1 MANKPDWLND
11 RSAVIPIIQDNNG
24 INIVLVTTKPKHK
37 GNWIFPKGQIELQ
50 MTAHESAAKEAFEEA
65 GVLGRTSPTLF
76 GIYQQNK
83 WGSRIQVE
91 VYTMDVTEV
100 LDAWKEMRQRD
111 RQILPLDE
119 AINVVQS
126 SHKHILMKL
135 KEQTSKTNQAQS
147 ISANELNNKLN
158 TSHNLVL
165 LDVREDSE
173 RPISGVLSH
182 NEVHIPLNS
191 LEPQAYSKIPDCE
204 ANVVVYCGKGIRGVT
219 AANTL
224 KQMGY
229 QNVTN
234 LEGGMQAWKKAGL
247 KTVMPR

>member
-11 RSAVIPIIQDNNG
+11 RSAVIPIIRDRNG
-24 INIVLVTTKPKHK
+24 INVVLVTTKPKHK

-65 GVLGRTSPTLF
+65 GVIGHTSPTLF

-100 LDAWKEMRQRD
+100 LDTWKEMRDRD

-135 KEQTSKTNQAQS
+135 KEQTEHQAQD
-147 ISANELNNKLN
+147 ITAMDLNHKLN
-158 TSHNLVL
+158 AGNNLVL
-165 LDVREDSE
+165 LDVREDNE
-173 RPISGVLSH
+173 RSISGVLSH
-182 NEVHIPLNS
+182 NDVHIPLS
-191 LEPQAYSKIPDCE
+191 FVEDQAYSKIPNRN
-204 ANVVVYCGKGIRGVT
+204 ANIVVYCGKGIRGVT
-219 AANTL
+219 AANAL
-224 KQMGY
+224 KKMGY

-234 LEGGMQAWKKAGL
+234 LKGGMQAWKQAGFNTL
-247 KTVMPR
+247 VPNW